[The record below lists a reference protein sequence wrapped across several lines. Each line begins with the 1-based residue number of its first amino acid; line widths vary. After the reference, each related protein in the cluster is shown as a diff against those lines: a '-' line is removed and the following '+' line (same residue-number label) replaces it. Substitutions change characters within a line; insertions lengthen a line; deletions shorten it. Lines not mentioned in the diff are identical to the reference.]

1 MGTSALIVCTTRPKK
16 PSMILVLSPR
26 GKARVVISVIVDY
39 NEIMVREQD
48 KTREDRTMNTQKAQE
63 AISNIVLKN
72 RLDRQYPASKAQL
85 ARLTELG
92 IIDLMP
98 ICKHPSVKAIGHTD
112 AKLVI
117 AAAEDNASDLYKALH
132 DVEPAPEPETT
143 EDEDEQTEVA
153 SYSFEDGEGEDV
165 SYIVY
170 REGSRYTVAAE
181 WSDGPAW
188 IGNIEPTEAEVEA
201 IHLDYLQTIGLQD
214 LLQKQEESILDQV
227 MTVAEVANS
236 YGLTRDAV
244 NKACQRNGIPWRR
257 SGNTLLILRTDAE
270 ARWRKRTQHVTVTNK
285 SGKSLNYAA
294 AVSLMDDELRE
305 DLHDRMDQSS
315 EQEFFTAYEAA
326 HLEKFGAEWELSK
339 ANPTW

>member
-170 REGSRYTVAAE
+170 REGSRYTVDAE

-188 IGNIEPTEAEVEA
+188 IGDHEPTEAEVEDVHTGWVEETA
-201 IHLDYLQTIGLQD
+201 FQEELQRI
-214 LLQKQEESILDQV
+214 EESILNQV
-227 MTVAEVANS
+227 MTVAEVAQMF
-236 YGLTRDAV
+236 GLTRDAV
-244 NKACQRNGIPWRR
+244 NKAIDRNRLPARQSGSTWLIRR
-257 SGNTLLILRTDAE
+257 EDAE
-270 ARWRKRTQHVTVTNK
+270 YLWSKR
-285 SGKSLNYAA
+285 
-294 AVSLMDDELRE
+294 
-305 DLHDRMDQSS
+305 
-315 EQEFFTAYEAA
+315 
-326 HLEKFGAEWELSK
+326 
-339 ANPTW
+339 